1 MVEARSTPAPGP
13 ALRAFLAARAD
24 TSPRPASE
32 AGRVLAT
39 RLSGLLDA
47 ALVELTG
54 PGASHAV
61 VAAGGYGRAE
71 QQRHSDVDVMLL
83 IPRGAEAVVRTL
95 YPLWDSGLKVGHSVR
110 TVAHAAEAMQ
120 ASIETF
126 TALLDAR
133 LVTGDAALYEE
144 FLAMLRKMAKQHQG
158 WARTALQQRHIA
170 VASKEPWQLLCS
182 DVKNGRGGLRDI
194 QTVHW
199 LDAAEALAN
208 GAPVPSLPPVLL
220 DAQERLFATRSA
232 VHALSERPTDL
243 YPPEL
248 HARIG
253 QWLGVD
259 GFEWAHEVYVAMRE
273 ADAAATRRLADGEG
287 GRKFLGIS
295 IGRRGEPSVAP
306 AVAVSEGSP
315 LANLRA
321 VLRTLT
327 PETSL
332 DPLPR
337 APWLEELLP
346 EWEILRARPH
356 VAQFHIHPVDVH
368 AARAVVEAR
377 RLMREDEFECDT
389 PRVAAELGRPDEL
402 LLAALLHDI
411 GKGHPEDHS
420 VAGAVIAERVAS
432 RAGLPPDEEARL
444 VTAVREHLLLP
455 NVATRR
461 NIADREVI
469 EDTARRVGD
478 ANTLRLLYLLSIA
491 DASASGPNVWSQ
503 WKAQLMHS
511 LYVRVMAVLASDA
524 PDAAMPR
531 PEAIVEALAPRFP
544 AEVVSAHLAGLDVD
558 YLISVPPETIG
569 DHIALIAEAAGGTA
583 ARHDRL
589 GEIDRLTIVTRD
601 RPGII
606 QAVTGALAGHNASVL
621 GGVAHTRSD
630 GTAIQVW
637 HVSDALGIGIDDRR
651 WGRILSAVP
660 AAIEGT
666 FDIEERLAEVR
677 RSYPAKPIADVP
689 TMVNVNNTASRDF
702 TVLEISTA
710 DRRGLLYG
718 ITKALHEQ
726 RIDIHLAKVDTIGPE
741 VVDAFYIRRED
752 GRRIEDLDAAERLER
767 LITEVIHG
775 LAP

>member
-13 ALRAFLAARAD
+13 ALQAFLEARAD

-54 PGASHAV
+54 PGTSHAV
-61 VAAGGYGRAE
+61 VAVGGYGRGE

-83 IPRGAEAVVRTL
+83 IPRGDEAAVVRTL

-110 TVAHAAEAMQ
+110 TVAHAGEAMQ

-133 LVTGDAALYEE
+133 LVTGNAALYEE
-144 FLAMLRKMAKQHQG
+144 FLAMLRKATKQHQG
-158 WARTALQQRHIA
+158 WARTALQERHVA

-199 LDAAEALAN
+199 LDACEALAR
-208 GAPVPSLPPVLL
+208 GASIPPLPPVLL
-220 DAQERLFATRSA
+220 DAQERFFATRSA

-253 QWLGVD
+253 EWLGVD

-273 ADAAATRRLADGEG
+273 AEAAATRRLADGASA
-287 GRKFLGIS
+287 RKFLGIS
-295 IGRRGEPSVAP
+295 IGRRTPPA
-306 AVAVSEGSP
+306 AVAAASEGSP

-337 APWLEELLP
+337 AAWLEELLP

-389 PRVAAELGRPDEL
+389 PRVAAELARPDEL

-411 GKGHPEDHS
+411 GKGHTGDHS
-420 VAGAVIAERVAS
+420 LAGAVIAERVAS

-444 VTAVREHLLLP
+444 VAAVREHLLLP

-491 DASASGPNVWSQ
+491 DACASGPNVWSQ
-503 WKAQLMHS
+503 WKAQLMRS
-511 LYVRVMAVLASDA
+511 LYVRVMAVLASGA

-531 PEAIVEALAPRFP
+531 PEAIVEALAHRFP
-544 AEVVSAHLAGLDVD
+544 AEV
-558 YLISVPPETIG
+558 
-569 DHIALIAEAAGGTA
+569 
-583 ARHDRL
+583 
-589 GEIDRLTIVTRD
+589 
-601 RPGII
+601 
-606 QAVTGALAGHNASVL
+606 
-621 GGVAHTRSD
+621 
-630 GTAIQVW
+630 
-637 HVSDALGIGIDDRR
+637 
-651 WGRILSAVP
+651 
-660 AAIEGT
+660 
-666 FDIEERLAEVR
+666 
-677 RSYPAKPIADVP
+677 
-689 TMVNVNNTASRDF
+689 
-702 TVLEISTA
+702 
-710 DRRGLLYG
+710 
-718 ITKALHEQ
+718 
-726 RIDIHLAKVDTIGPE
+726 
-741 VVDAFYIRRED
+741 
-752 GRRIEDLDAAERLER
+752 
-767 LITEVIHG
+767 
-775 LAP
+775 

>member
-1 MVEARSTPAPGP
+1 MVEARPTPPPGP
-13 ALRAFLAARAD
+13 ALAAYLAACAD
-24 TSPRPASE
+24 ISPRPSAQ
-32 AGRVLAT
+32 AGRVRAT
-39 RLSGLLDA
+39 HLSALLDA

-54 PGASHAV
+54 EGASHAV
-61 VAAGGYGRAE
+61 VAAGGYGRSE

-83 IPRGAEAVVRTL
+83 VQRGGEPAVRTL
-95 YPLWDSGLKVGHSVR
+95 YPLWDAGLKVGHSVR
-110 TVAHAAEAMQ
+110 TVPQVAEAMA

-133 LVTGDAALYEE
+133 LVAGDAALYGE
-144 FLAMLRKMAKQHQG
+144 FQDALRKIVKQHRD
-158 WARTALQQRHIA
+158 WARAALQERHRL
-170 VASKEPWQLLCS
+170 VVMREPWQLLCA
-182 DVKNGRGGLRDI
+182 DLKNGRGGLRDL

-199 LDAAEALAN
+199 LDAVEAIAAGTPPPPL
-208 GAPVPSLPPVLL
+208 SPVLL
-220 DAQERLFATRSA
+220 EAQERIFATRAA
-232 VHALSERPTDL
+232 VHAFAERPTDL

-248 HARIG
+248 HENIG
-253 QWLGVD
+253 EWLGED
-259 GFEWAHEVYVAMRE
+259 GFDWAHGVYVAMRSVDVE
-273 ADAAATRRLADGEG
+273 ASRRLADTG
-287 GRKFLGIS
+287 GRRWFRGF
-295 IGRRGEPSVAP
+295 GRRTE
-306 AVAVSEGSP
+306 VSEVTAEETP
-315 LANLRA
+315 LASLRA
-321 VLRTLT
+321 ALRGIQ
-327 PETSL
+327 PEPGL
-332 DPLPR
+332 DPLPP
-337 APWLEELLP
+337 AAWLEALIP
-346 EWEILRARPH
+346 EWEVLRARPH

-368 AARAVVEAR
+368 AARAVFEAR
-377 RLMREDEFECDT
+377 LLLVEDQFDCET
-389 PRVAAELGRPDEL
+389 PVVARELGRPDEL

-411 GKGHPEDHS
+411 GKGHTGDHS
-420 VAGAVIAERVAS
+420 TAGAVIAERVAS

-491 DASASGPNVWSQ
+491 DACASGPNVWSQ
-503 WKAQLMHS
+503 WKAQLMRS
-511 LYVRVMAVLASDA
+511 LYVRVMAVLATGA

-531 PEAIVEALAPRFP
+531 PEAIVEALAARFP
-544 AEVVSAHLAGLDVD
+544 ADVVSAHLAGLDAD
-558 YLISVPPETIG
+558 YLISVQPEIIG

-637 HVSDALGIGIDDRR
+637 HVSDALGVGIDDRR
-651 WGRILSAVP
+651 WARILAAVP

-666 FDIEERLAEVR
+666 FDVEDRLAEVR
-677 RSYPAKPIADVP
+677 RSYPARPLANVP
-689 TMVNVNNTASRDF
+689 TVVNVNNAASRQF
-702 TVLEISTA
+702 TVLEISAA

-752 GRRIEDLDAAERLER
+752 GRRIEEPDAAERLER
-767 LITEVIHG
+767 LMAKVIAD
-775 LAP
+775 LTP

>member
-1 MVEARSTPAPGP
+1 MVDTRPTPPPGP
-13 ALRAFLAARAD
+13 ALAAYLEARAD
-24 TSPRPASE
+24 IAPRPSAQ
-32 AGRVLAT
+32 AGRLHAS
-39 RLSGLLDA
+39 RLTALLDA

-54 PGASHAV
+54 AGATHAV
-61 VAAGGYGRAE
+61 VAAGGYGRSE

-83 IPRGAEAVVRTL
+83 VHSGGESVVPTL
-95 YPLWDSGLKVGHSVR
+95 YPLWDAGLKVGHSVR
-110 TVAHAAEAMQ
+110 TVPQVAEAMA

-133 LVTGDAALYEE
+133 LVAGDAALYGE
-144 FLAMLRKMAKQHQG
+144 FRDSLRKTVKQHRD
-158 WARTALQQRHIA
+158 WARVALQERHRL
-170 VASKEPWQLLCS
+170 VVTKEPWQLLCA
-182 DVKNGRGGLRDI
+182 DLKNGRGGLRHI

-199 LDAAEALAN
+199 LDAADALATGTQPPPLPEAL
-208 GAPVPSLPPVLL
+208 VE
-220 DAQERLFATRSA
+220 AQERLFATRAA
-232 VHALSERPTDL
+232 VHAFAERPTDL

-248 HARIG
+248 HERIG
-253 QWLGVD
+253 EWLGED
-259 GFEWAHEVYVAMRE
+259 GFDWAHGVYVAMRAVDAE
-273 ADAAATRRLADGEG
+273 ASRRLADT
-287 GRKFLGIS
+287 GRRRPWFRG
-295 IGRRGEPSVAP
+295 IGRRGEAPIVAP
-306 AVAVSEGSP
+306 EEAP
-315 LANLRA
+315 LASLRA
-321 VLRTLT
+321 ALRGIQ
-327 PETSL
+327 PETGL
-332 DPLPR
+332 DPLPPT
-337 APWLEELLP
+337 AWLEALIP
-346 EWEILRARPH
+346 EWEVLRARPH

-368 AARAVVEAR
+368 AARAVAEAR
-377 RLMREDEFECDT
+377 RLLTEDQFDCDT
-389 PRVAAELGRPDEL
+389 PAVARELGRPDEL

-411 GKGHPEDHS
+411 GKGHTGDHS
-420 VAGAVIAERVAS
+420 TAGAVIAERVAS

-444 VTAVREHLLLP
+444 VAAVREHLLLP

-461 NIADREVI
+461 NIADRDVI

-491 DASASGPNVWSQ
+491 DACASGPNVWSQ
-503 WKAQLMHS
+503 WKAQLMRS
-511 LYVRVMAVLASDA
+511 LYVLVMAVLATGE

-531 PEAIVEALAPRFP
+531 PEAIVEALADRFP
-544 AEVVSAHLAGLDVD
+544 ADVVSAHLAGLDAD
-558 YLISVPPETIG
+558 YLISVQPQIIG

-621 GGVAHTRSD
+621 GGVAHTSSD

-637 HVSDALGIGIDDRR
+637 HVSDALGVGIDDRR
-651 WGRILSAVP
+651 WGRILAAVR

-666 FDIEERLAEVR
+666 FDVEERLVEVR
-677 RSYPAKPIADVP
+677 QSYPARPLATVP
-689 TMVNVNNTASRDF
+689 TVVNVNNIASREF
-702 TVLEISTA
+702 TVLEISAA

-752 GRRIEDLDAAERLER
+752 GRRIEEPDAAERLER
-767 LITEVIHG
+767 LIEKVIEG

>member
-1 MVEARSTPAPGP
+1 MVDARPTPAPWP
-13 ALRAFLAARAD
+13 ALAAYLEARADISPRPSTQAGSVLAAR
-24 TSPRPASE
+24 
-32 AGRVLAT
+32 
-39 RLSGLLDA
+39 LSALLDA
-47 ALVELTG
+47 ALVGLTG
-54 PGASHAV
+54 AGAAHAV
-61 VAAGGYGRAE
+61 VAAGGYGRSE

-83 IPRGAEAVVRTL
+83 VRHGPEEAVRTL
-95 YPLWDSGLKVGHSVR
+95 YPLWDAGLKVGHSVR
-110 TVAHAAEAMQ
+110 TVPQVAEAMA

-133 LVTGDAALYEE
+133 FVTGDATLYEE
-144 FLAMLRKMAKQHQG
+144 FRDVLRKTVKQHRG
-158 WARTALQQRHIA
+158 WARAALQERRRV
-170 VASKEPWQLLCS
+170 VAAKEPWQLLCA
-182 DVKNGRGGLRDI
+182 DLKNGRGGLRDI

-199 LDAAEALAN
+199 LDAAEAIAD
-208 GAPVPSLPPVLL
+208 GTPLPPLPPLL
-220 DAQERLFATRSA
+220 LEAQERLFVTRSA
-232 VHALSERPTDL
+232 VHAFAERPTDL

-248 HARIG
+248 HQRIG
-253 QWLGVD
+253 EWLGQD
-259 GFEWAHEVYVAMRE
+259 GFDWAHGVYVAMRT
-273 ADAAATRRLADGEG
+273 ADAEASRRLVDTG
-287 GRKFLGIS
+287 GRRRFFDL
-295 IGRRGEPSVAP
+295 GRRAQAP
-306 AVAVSEGSP
+306 RAASEAAPLVS
-315 LANLRA
+315 LRA
-321 VLRTLT
+321 ALRGIQ
-327 PETSL
+327 PDAGL
-332 DPLPR
+332 DPLPP
-337 APWLEELLP
+337 APWLEALIP
-346 EWEILRARPH
+346 EWEVLRARPH

-377 RLMREDEFECDT
+377 RLLTEDQFDCET
-389 PRVAAELGRPDEL
+389 PTVARELGRPDEL

-411 GKGHPEDHS
+411 GKGHTGDHS

-491 DASASGPNVWSQ
+491 DACASGPNVWSQ
-503 WKAQLMHS
+503 WKAQLMRS
-511 LYVRVMAVLASDA
+511 LYVRVMAVLAADA

-531 PEAIVEALAPRFP
+531 PEAIVEALASRFP
-544 AEVVSAHLAGLDVD
+544 AEVVGAHLAGLDAD
-558 YLISVPPETIG
+558 YLISVPPDTIG
-569 DHIALIAEAAGGTA
+569 DHIALIVEAAGGTA

-589 GEIDRLTIVTRD
+589 GEIDRLTIVTQD

-621 GGVAHTRSD
+621 GGVAHTHSD

-637 HVSDALGIGIDDRR
+637 HVSDALGVGIDDRR
-651 WGRILSAVP
+651 WGRILAAVP
-660 AAIEGT
+660 AAIDGT

-677 RSYPAKPIADVP
+677 RSYPARPLADVP
-689 TMVNVNNTASRDF
+689 TVVNVNNTASREF
-702 TVLEISTA
+702 TVLEISAA

-752 GRRIEDLDAAERLER
+752 GRRVEEPDAAERLER
-767 LITEVIHG
+767 LMVQVIEG
-775 LAP
+775 LTP

>member
-1 MVEARSTPAPGP
+1 MVDARPTPAPGP
-13 ALRAFLAARAD
+13 ALAAYLEARADLSPRPSAQAGRILAARHSA
-24 TSPRPASE
+24 
-32 AGRVLAT
+32 
-39 RLSGLLDA
+39 LLDA
-47 ALVELTG
+47 ALAELTG
-54 PGASHAV
+54 AGAPYAV
-61 VAAGGYGRAE
+61 VAAGGYGRGE
-71 QQRHSDVDVMLL
+71 QLRHSDVDVMLL
-83 IPRGAEAVVRTL
+83 VRRGAEEAVRTL
-95 YPLWDSGLKVGHSVR
+95 YPLWDAGLKVGHSVR
-110 TVAHAAEAMQ
+110 TVPQVAEAMA

-144 FLAMLRKMAKQHQG
+144 FLDVLRKTTKQHRG
-158 WARTALQQRHIA
+158 WARAALQERHRVV
-170 VASKEPWQLLCS
+170 VAKEPWQLLCA
-182 DVKNGRGGLRDI
+182 DLKNGRGGLRDI

-199 LDAAEALAN
+199 LDAVEAIVT
-208 GAPVPSLPPVLL
+208 GTPLPPLPASLL
-220 DAQERLFATRSA
+220 EAQERLFVTRSA
-232 VHALSERPTDL
+232 VHAFAERPTDL

-248 HARIG
+248 HQRIG
-253 QWLGVD
+253 EWLGED
-259 GFEWAHEVYVAMRE
+259 GFDWAHGVYVAMRN
-273 ADAAATRRLADGEG
+273 ADAEASRRLADTGS
-287 GRKFLGIS
+287 GRPFFG
-295 IGRRGEPSVAP
+295 IGRRTRASSA
-306 AVAVSEGSP
+306 AVEETP
-315 LANLRA
+315 LASLRA
-321 VLRTLT
+321 ALRGIQ
-327 PETSL
+327 PDAAL
-332 DPLPR
+332 DPLPP
-337 APWLEELLP
+337 APWLEALIP
-346 EWEILRARPH
+346 EWEVLRARPH

-377 RLMREDEFECDT
+377 RLLTEDQFECET
-389 PRVAAELGRPDEL
+389 PTVARELGRPDEL

-411 GKGHPEDHS
+411 GKGHTGDHS

-491 DASASGPNVWSQ
+491 DAGASGPNVWSQ
-503 WKAQLMHS
+503 WKAQLMRS
-511 LYVRVMAVLASDA
+511 LYVRVMAVLAADA

-531 PEAIVEALAPRFP
+531 PEAIVDALASRFP
-544 AEVVSAHLAGLDVD
+544 AEVVSAHLAGLDAD
-558 YLISVPPETIG
+558 YLISVPPDTIG

-589 GEIDRLTIVTRD
+589 GEIDRLTIVTQD

-606 QAVTGALAGHNASVL
+606 QAVMGALAGHNANVL
-621 GGVAHTRSD
+621 GGVAHTHSD

-651 WGRILSAVP
+651 WGRILAAVP
-660 AAIEGT
+660 AAIDGT

-677 RSYPAKPIADVP
+677 RSYPARPLADVP
-689 TMVNVNNTASRDF
+689 TVVNVNNTASREF
-702 TVLEISTA
+702 TVLEISAA

-726 RIDIHLAKVDTIGPE
+726 RIDIHLAKVDTIGSE

-752 GRRIEDLDAAERLER
+752 GRRIEEPDAAERLGR
-767 LITEVIHG
+767 LMVQVIEG